1 MSKSFECFLAERIV
15 AAAAVAVFLNSHL
28 SILVRFHCS
37 VASIIFMGI
46 QNAFVCVWCRKANA
60 ILQAVCLSMY
70 SFHSFAGLF
79 VCWARK
85 KKPYLIEFSGKKKKK
100 IVMKNHRK
108 AHADCL
114 RIRKKNTD
122 TRQRWHRQRQRCKE
136 KKKQFSSF
144 FPVTFFTS
152 TIKCIERY
160 THKMLMVYGPCTY
173 RVPFFSQFNLCPCM
187 HGKGNKRQRQTE
199 SSKRIHFYM

>member
-1 MSKSFECFLAERIV
+1 MCVVQKSQRDTPGCVPFN
-15 AAAAVAVFLNSHL
+15 VFVS
-28 SILVRFHCS
+28 FFCW
-37 VASIIFMGI
+37 
-46 QNAFVCVWCRKANA
+46 FVCLLGAQKKTISYRIQWKEKEKNCDEKSPKGAR
-60 ILQAVCLSMY
+60 
-70 SFHSFAGLF
+70 GL
-79 VCWARK
+79 
-85 KKPYLIEFSGKKKKK
+85 L
-100 IVMKNHRK
+100 KNK
-108 AHADCL
+108 
-114 RIRKKNTD
+114 KKNTD

-152 TIKCIERY
+152 TLKCIERY